1 MPPKIS
7 ALGPN
12 VTKQKKFKPPFL
24 APPPAPLSPPAAAAS
39 SDDET
44 TGTQEPSQ
52 SQQGEDEIVSLSK
65 ILESMMQAS
74 KDRKARRR
82 TEIEDAYELD
92 FEASE
97 KKARKWIQL
106 VAARDE
112 VGKRK
117 RRQLMVLKRFKSLLE
132 KKRAVENDIITAL
145 EALNNACGDLGD
157 TLRTVTEAG
166 RDGLN

>member
-1 MPPKIS
+1 MDSIGCGS
-7 ALGPN
+7 G
-12 VTKQKKFKPPFL
+12 VSCC
-24 APPPAPLSPPAAAAS
+24 PPPPPLPGFTLIL
-39 SDDET
+39 SD
-44 TGTQEPSQ
+44 S
-52 SQQGEDEIVSLSK
+52 
-65 ILESMMQAS
+65 
-74 KDRKARRR
+74 
-82 TEIEDAYELD
+82 
-92 FEASE
+92 
-97 KKARKWIQL
+97 
-106 VAARDE
+106 E